1 MKTMKG
7 FFKVVKQSEPIK
19 VPSQKVEGGQL
30 DKSVVT
36 LQELGGRNT
45 FVCSLFGSSALC
57 RWSPGDVVFAFRGEE
72 IFTESEGCEF
82 MYIQFAGTRADELF
96 IRCIGFRILHKI
108 LRELYF

>member
-45 FVCSLFGSSALC
+45 FVCSLIGSSALC
-57 RWSPGDVVFAFRGEE
+57 RWSPAMWSLPRS
-72 IFTESEGCEF
+72 ISAHTSTTAMC
-82 MYIQFAGTRADELF
+82 
-96 IRCIGFRILHKI
+96 IRKSRWAS
-108 LRELYF
+108 

>member
-7 FFKVVKQSEPIK
+7 FFKVVRQSEPIK
-19 VPSQKVEGGQL
+19 VSSQKVEGGQL

-57 RWSPGDVVFAFRGEE
+57 RWSPGDVVFA
-72 IFTESEGCEF
+72 S
-82 MYIQFAGTRADELF
+82 
-96 IRCIGFRILHKI
+96 
-108 LRELYF
+108 LYFCAHEHNGNVYQEIKVGELITMVS